1 MTYRFDPELAP
12 WVPML
17 PQLDISDV
25 AAARATLAEMAGQAP
40 AYESPVPLTVTDLTV
55 PGPEGAPDVAVRTYS
70 PVSPGGAD
78 SPASSG
84 RARPALLY
92 IHGGG
97 FILGSVASEDA
108 RARQLAAATDAVVMS
123 VDYRLPPHHPLPPP
137 PRDRYPPPTPP

>member
-55 PGPEGAPDVAVRTYS
+55 PGAEGSPDVAVRTYA
-70 PVSPGGAD
+70 PVSA
-78 SPASSG
+78 ASSAG
-84 RARPALLY
+84 ARPALLY

-97 FILGSVASEDA
+97 FILGSVASEDT

-123 VDYRLPPHHPLPPP
+123 VEYRLPPHHPLPPP